1 MLGLRVL
8 DSKNLRKM
16 AMVERYARE
25 KMKKLWD
32 LEAKYSAW
40 LEVEKALVKGWNA
53 LGLIPDSD
61 CEKICKNAKFD
72 IARIDE
78 IEAVTKHDLIAFTT
92 SVAESLGEE
101 SRWFHYGITS
111 SDTIDTAVALQMRD
125 SLQIIIEGVKGLQEA
140 IKKRA
145 YEHKDTLMVGRSH
158 GIHGEPITFGLVCAI
173 WYDEITRHLRA
184 LESTLEVISVGKISG
199 AMGNLAH
206 TPIELEELVCKN
218 LGLKA
223 APASNQV
230 IQRDRYARLITDLA
244 LLASSCEKIAVEI
257 RHLQRTEVYEAEEY
271 FSKGQ
276 KGSSAMPHK
285 RNPVLSENITGLC
298 RVIRSYALPAMEN
311 VALWHERDISHSSVE
326 RFILPDSFITSDFM
340 LARLTGLIE
349 NLVVYPKNMLKNL
362 NLTGGLVFSQRILLE
377 LPKCGVSREDAY
389 KIVQRNAMKVWES
402 LQNGEAAVNE
412 RGESLYLQYLL
423 ADSELVGLLSRGGD
437 SKESKSGADSN
448 NAESKSGE
456 AIIREC
462 FDFGYYTKN
471 VDSIFK
477 RVFGE

>member
-1 MLGLRVL
+1 
-8 DSKNLRKM
+8 
-16 AMVERYARE
+16 MVERYARE
-25 KMKKLWD
+25 EMKKLWD
-32 LEAKYSAW
+32 INAKYSAW
-40 LEVEKALVKGWNA
+40 LEVEKALVRGWNK

-78 IEAVTKHDLIAFTT
+78 IEKVTKHDLIAFTT

-101 SRWFHYGITS
+101 SRWVHYGITS
-111 SDTIDTAVALQMRD
+111 SDCIDTAVALQMRD
-125 SLQIIIEGVKGLQEA
+125 SLRIVLCDVEELREV

-145 YEHKDTLMVGRSH
+145 IEHKQTLMVGRSH
-158 GIHGEPITFGLVCAI
+158 GIHGEPITFGLVLAI
-173 WYDEITRHLRA
+173 WYDELGRHLKA
-184 LESTLEVISVGKISG
+184 LESTLEVISVGQLSG

-206 TPIELEELVCKN
+206 TPMELEEIVCKD

-223 APASNQV
+223 APVSNQV
-230 IQRDRYARLITDLA
+230 IQRDRYARLMSDLA
-244 LLASSCEKIAVEI
+244 LLASSCEKIAVEV

-271 FSKGQ
+271 FEKGQ

-298 RVIRSYALPAMEN
+298 RMIRSFALPAMEN

-326 RFILPDSFITSDFM
+326 RFILPDSFITTDFM
-340 LARLTGLIE
+340 LMRLKGLIE
-349 NLVVYPKNMLKNL
+349 KLVVYPKNMMKNL

-377 LPKCGVSREDAY
+377 LPKKGVSREDAY
-389 KIVQRNAMKVWES
+389 KIVQRNAMKVWQD
-402 LQNGEAAVNE
+402 LQEGKAAVNE

-423 ADSELVGLLSRGGD
+423 ADSELVELIG
-437 SKESKSGADSN
+437 E
-448 NAESKSGE
+448 E
-456 AIIREC
+456 AIKEC
-462 FDFGYYTKN
+462 FEYGYYTKN

-477 RVFGE
+477 RVFGSEN